1 MGKGPRK
8 YSSDVTISFGLVT
21 LTGSIYPLA
30 SKEKEASFKTA
41 CPTCAA
47 DDIASRMTQG
57 YTCTADPSHGPF
69 AVGECARCQEV
80 GDNLVLVSAEEVEQ
94 VRGVEE
100 GTGSALRLRV
110 HPAAQVNRKA
120 WPTGNSY
127 WFDPNKGSEQSYG
140 LLSDLAG
147 EPDFAFTG
155 TMVLRKQE
163 KFFRIVRAEFGLVLE
178 ELFRP
183 EQVHDFVMPDTGY
196 NGELI
201 AMALELVERQM
212 TDFDPS
218 DYRSTVGDRM
228 AEMLAAKDGDGTPD
242 TAKPTK
248 SKASPANDL
257 AALLQASITASEEAK
272 AS

>member
-8 YSSDVTISFGLVT
+8 YSSDVSISFGLVT
-21 LTGSIYPLA
+21 LTGSLYPLA
-30 SKEKEASFKTA
+30 SKEKEGSFKTA
-41 CPTCAA
+41 CPTCGAEG
-47 DDIASRMTQG
+47 IASRMSQG
-57 YTCTADPSHGPF
+57 YTCTTDSTHGPF
-69 AVGECARCQEV
+69 AVGECFKCKEV
-80 GDNLVLVSAEEVEQ
+80 GDKLVLVSAEEVEQ
-94 VRGVEE
+94 VRGTEDE
-100 GTGSALRLRV
+100 TASLLRLRV

-127 WFDPNKGSEQSYG
+127 WFEPNKGSEQSYG
-140 LLSDLAG
+140 LMADLAG

-155 TMVLRKQE
+155 TMILRKQE
-163 KFFRIVRAEFGLVLE
+163 KFFRIIRAEFGIVLE
-178 ELFRP
+178 ELYRP
-183 EQVHDFVMPDTGY
+183 EQVHDFEMPTTNY

-201 AMALELVERQM
+201 SMALELVEKQM

-228 AEMLAAKDGDGTPD
+228 AEMLAAKDGTGTIDPGVP
-242 TAKPTK
+242 AK
-248 SKASPANDL
+248 SKATPADDL

>member
-8 YSSDVTISFGLVT
+8 YSSDVSISFGLVT

-41 CPTCAA
+41 CPTCAEGGV
-47 DDIASRMTQG
+47 ASRMTQG
-57 YTCTADPSHGPF
+57 YTCTADSDHGPF
-69 AVGECARCQEV
+69 SVGECARCQEV
-80 GDNLVLVSAEEVEQ
+80 GDNLVLVSAEEVEA
-94 VRGVEE
+94 VKGADGE
-100 GTGSALRLRV
+100 GSTALRLRV

-127 WFDPNKGSEQSYG
+127 WFEPNKGSEQSYG
-140 LLSDLAG
+140 LMADLAG

-155 TMVLRKQE
+155 TMVLRKAE
-163 KFFRIVRAEFGLVLE
+163 KFFRLVRAEFGIVLE

-183 EQVHDFVMPDTGY
+183 EQVHDFEMPATGY

-201 AMALELVERQM
+201 SMALELVEKTM

-228 AEMLAAKDGDGTPD
+228 AELLAAKDGTGTLD
-242 TAKPTK
+242 IGKPTK
-248 SKASPANDL
+248 SAASPANDL
-257 AALLQASITASEEAK
+257 AALLQASIEVSEEAK